1 PLARASA
8 ACVDASRPAEQAA
21 AVRTTSIMYPAH
33 PPLFCRHAIR
43 TMVDPA
49 NLLAIVLMATV
60 TYLARIGGYILLR
73 NRSLGPRAMAVLEA
87 APGCVL
93 LSVIAPVFVADRPA
107 DLIALACT
115 VIAAMRL
122 PLLPTVII
130 GMGSA
135 ALLRYLLP

>member
-1 PLARASA
+1 
-8 ACVDASRPAEQAA
+8 
-21 AVRTTSIMYPAH
+21 
-33 PPLFCRHAIR
+33 
-43 TMVDPA
+43 MVDPA